1 MPTRK
6 NISRI
11 RIAKDVMKLE
21 LSPPAKVLMLQMK
34 IHDDSDPYIA
44 GNKAALTRSET
55 ALALVEL
62 RVKNIIEEHGKTWR
76 FKSEWL

>member
-1 MPTRK
+1 MASRK
-6 NISRI
+6 NISRL
-11 RIAKDVMKLE
+11 RIAKEVMKLE

-34 IHDDSDPYIA
+34 IHDQSDPYIA

-62 RVKNIIEEHGKTWR
+62 RVKNIIEEYGKSWR
-76 FKSEWL
+76 FKSEWI